1 MTDQLEL
8 STNVELK
15 PGDVLRLPEELVEKI
30 GPGRWTITITP
41 WLARSDMQTP
51 ARRHDAFLRAYAP
64 EDEGLYD
71 DLAG

>member
-8 STNVELK
+8 STSVELK
-15 PGDVLRLPEELVEKI
+15 PGEILRLPTELIEKI

-41 WLARSDMQTP
+41 SPEITTP
-51 ARRHDAFLRAYAP
+51 LRRHDAFLRACAP